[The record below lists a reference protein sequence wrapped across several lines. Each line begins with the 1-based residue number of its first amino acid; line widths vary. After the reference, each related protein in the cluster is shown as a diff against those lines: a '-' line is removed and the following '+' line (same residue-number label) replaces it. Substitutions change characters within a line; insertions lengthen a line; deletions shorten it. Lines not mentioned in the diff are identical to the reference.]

1 MSTDKPIHLSE
12 EDTWNFWV
20 DSVDARRFWAD
31 VRAEHIEHK
40 SNPRGAVASWYVDFV
55 VEGTDGPVYRLDH
68 ERTLA
73 ALRTIAQSGD
83 AVDLFDDEVVE
94 TVRAIITAPDHE
106 KATDEVCQLDV
117 YGFNAIV
124 QVASVGKVKL

>member
-1 MSTDKPIHLSE
+1 MSTDNPIRLSE
-12 EDTWNFWV
+12 EDTWNMWV

-31 VRAEHIEHK
+31 VRTEHID
-40 SNPRGAVASWYVDFV
+40 NAANGDVASWYVDFV
-55 VEGTDGPVYRLDH
+55 LTETDEPVYRIDH
-68 ERTLA
+68 ERILS
-73 ALRTIAQSGD
+73 ALRTIAESGD

-94 TVRAIITAPDHE
+94 TVRAIVSAPDNG